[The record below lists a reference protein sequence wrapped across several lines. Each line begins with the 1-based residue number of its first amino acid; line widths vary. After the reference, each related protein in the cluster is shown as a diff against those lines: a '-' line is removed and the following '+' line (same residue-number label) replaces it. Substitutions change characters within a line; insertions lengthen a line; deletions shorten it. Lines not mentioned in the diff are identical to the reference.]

1 MIDSNIERDRVKYTD
16 EDKRIERKGFVE
28 LTGRGSTKVIGNMI
42 VIEDS
47 GLLSSGTVIR
57 NGKNVV
63 KIVQPLEL

>member
-28 LTGRGSTKVIGNMI
+28 LTGRGSTKVIGNVI